1 MFQSMRKQLLLFLVF
16 SVIKY
21 SVSFFFFLRKLIHG
35 SILLLKK
42 TKLQGIT
49 SDKRSYIIKS
59 GLNPYLKLIARTTFL
74 AKKRATKLSIHLIK
88 EKLHKPRSVANT
100 RISPIKCLY
109 SGFLVSLASVD
120 DYLNITLYRTL

>member
-1 MFQSMRKQLLLFLVF
+1 MRKQLLLFLVF

-21 SVSFFFFLRKLIHG
+21 SVSFFFSFFFLRKLIHG

-74 AKKRATKLSIHLIK
+74 AKKWATKLSIHLIK

-100 RISPIKCLY
+100 RVSPIKCLY
-109 SGFLVSLASVD
+109 SGFLVSLASID